1 VLLSLQA
8 AAGELGVPFTTLY
21 DFTTS
26 GVLPVV
32 RFPGSRRIR
41 VKRTDVQR
49 FVEASVERRG
59 NL

>member
-1 VLLSLQA
+1 
-8 AAGELGVPFTTLY
+8 VPFTTLY

-32 RFPGSRRIR
+32 RFPGSRRIW